1 MSVVFG
7 STTLTDPSPFD
18 IGWPILINEVILMSG
33 KHSIQASSATALNVS
48 FKCQTT
54 SATELSTLKGLIGSS
69 GTLTIDGTSY
79 TKCYISNFTY
89 NEVLPGVYDYTISFI
104 QDTT

>member
-1 MSVVFG
+1 MSVVF
-7 STTLTDPSPFD
+7 STITLTDPSPFD
-18 IGWPILINEVILMSG
+18 IGWTILINEVILMSG

-54 SATELSTLKGLIGSS
+54 SATELSNLKNKIGSS

-79 TKCYISNFTY
+79 TKCYISNFIY